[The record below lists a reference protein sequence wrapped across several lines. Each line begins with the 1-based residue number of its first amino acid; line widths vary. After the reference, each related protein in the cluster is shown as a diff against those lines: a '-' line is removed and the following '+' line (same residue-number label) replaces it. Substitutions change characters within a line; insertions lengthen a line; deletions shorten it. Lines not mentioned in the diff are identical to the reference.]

1 MEDSSVPIE
10 ATTFPVVIVGD
21 DDWVYGTLG
30 YASGE
35 WEAWVKEAGK
45 RLIGLDWAM
54 GCCGRVW
61 GSGPKWCKSNC
72 DA

>member
-1 MEDSSVPIE
+1 MGDPGVPIQ

-21 DDWVYGTLG
+21 DDWDYGTLG
-30 YASGE
+30 YASGV
-35 WEAWVKEAGK
+35 WEEE
-45 RLIGLDWAM
+45 LIGLDWAM

-61 GSGPKWCKSNC
+61 GSGPKWRKSNC